1 MADENPDQADSMRV
15 ESAPSAMNPL
25 MIGLIVV
32 CFLLIF
38 LSMGSNAYLWHL
50 WRQDQAVSP
59 LLPQPDP
66 QLQALQV
73 QVQSLSSDL
82 DQVKKT
88 VELYKAV
95 NDALKEEMKQLQDS
109 QQTYRNEV
117 QQQLQNYRDQSI
129 QQQRQQPKQP
139 QPLQNQPRNPVTW

>member
-1 MADENPDQADSMRV
+1 MTDENLDQTDSMRI
-15 ESAPSAMNPL
+15 ESAPGAMNPL
-25 MIGLIVV
+25 MVGLIGV

-50 WRQDQAVSP
+50 RGQDQAVP
-59 LLPQPDP
+59 PMLPQPDP

-88 VELYKAV
+88 VELHKAA
-95 NDALKEEMKQLQDS
+95 NDALKEEMKQLQES
-109 QQTYRNEV
+109 QQAHRNQI
-117 QQQLQNYRDQSI
+117 QQQLQKDRDQAI
-129 QQQRQQPKQP
+129 HKQQQKQP

>member
-1 MADENPDQADSMRV
+1 VTEENPDQVDSMRI
-15 ESAPSAMNPL
+15 ESAPGAMNPL
-25 MIGLIVV
+25 MVGLIVV

-50 WRQDQAVSP
+50 RGQDQAVSP
-59 LLPQPDP
+59 RLTQPDP

-82 DQVKKT
+82 EQVKKT
-88 VELYKAV
+88 VEFYKAA
-95 NDALKEEMKQLQDS
+95 NDTLREEMKQLQGS

-117 QQQLQNYRDQSI
+117 QQQLQNYRDQST
-129 QQQRQQPKQP
+129 QQRQQPKPP
-139 QPLQNQPRNPVTW
+139 QPLQNPPRNPVTW